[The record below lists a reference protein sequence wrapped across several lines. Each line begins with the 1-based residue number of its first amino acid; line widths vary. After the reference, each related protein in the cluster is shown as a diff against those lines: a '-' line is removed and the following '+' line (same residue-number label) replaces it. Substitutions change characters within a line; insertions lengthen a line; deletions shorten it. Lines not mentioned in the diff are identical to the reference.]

1 MDYHPYQIPAAIEHQ
16 RHLEVIGKMKNKD
29 IPAVFGLN
37 NNADLTFRMKESL
50 AMINTL
56 IETMPKDLGGGS
68 GKSLNQEVQ
77 EKVEKDFQPMMPNDM
92 VWLDIVERLKNLRG
106 PRGLGTPGEFNIL
119 PLNVFLSQELQR
131 MMFIMKIVK

>member
-1 MDYHPYQIPAAIEHQ
+1 
-16 RHLEVIGKMKNKD
+16 MKGKD

-56 IETMPKDLGGGS
+56 LETMPKDTGGGS

-77 EKVEKDFQPMMPNDM
+77 EKIEKDYLPAMPADM
-92 VWLDIVERLKNLRG
+92 NWIEVVDLLKIRKG
-106 PRGLGTPGEFNIL
+106 PRGLGEPGNYQTL
-119 PLNVFLSQELQR
+119 PLNVFLSQEL
-131 MMFIMKIVK
+131 

>member
-1 MDYHPYQIPAAIEHQ
+1 LEAINKFAA
-16 RHLEVIGKMKNKD
+16 KD

-56 IETMPKDLGGGS
+56 LETMPKDSGGGS

-77 EKVEKDFQPMMPNDM
+77 EKVEKDYLPIMPNDM
-92 VWLDIVERLKNLRG
+92 VWLEVEELLKVRKG
-106 PRGLGTPGEFNIL
+106 PRGLGEAGNYQVL

-131 MMFIMKIVK
+131 M